1 MVSPSILA
9 GVAHLRRS
17 EVVFFN
23 GMPLFPDLLVSVPVT
38 QQRGIPPSR
47 QHLRRLNKFI
57 HSENHYMSQKSTKD
71 PNSDVPPS
79 PCVSDGLDGKQIYT
93 PIGAL
98 LTVHNCYIRPLKA
111 LALSHKMYNSHIVHK
126 LSSTQHSY
134 MCIW

>member
-9 GVAHLRRS
+9 GVAHLQQS

-57 HSENHYMSQKSTKD
+57 HNEKHYVTK
-71 PNSDVPPS
+71 V
-79 PCVSDGLDGKQIYT
+79 YE
-93 PIGAL
+93 
-98 LTVHNCYIRPLKA
+98 RPQLRHTS
-111 LALSHKMYNSHIVHK
+111 LPL
-126 LSSTQHSY
+126 
-134 MCIW
+134 CF